1 VIEQAEGNITVKVKE
16 KDGTRIFRRN
26 AMRLNGGG
34 THTTLIG
41 ELDGVRCY
49 VRERDGRVH
58 VIMTDEDL
66 YE

>member
-1 VIEQAEGNITVKVKE
+1 MAEQSEGSVTVYVPERGK
-16 KDGTRIFRRN
+16 IFRRV
-26 AMRLNGGG
+26 AMRVNSGQSLP
-34 THTTLIG
+34 TVVG
-41 ELDGVRCY
+41 EIDGVRVY